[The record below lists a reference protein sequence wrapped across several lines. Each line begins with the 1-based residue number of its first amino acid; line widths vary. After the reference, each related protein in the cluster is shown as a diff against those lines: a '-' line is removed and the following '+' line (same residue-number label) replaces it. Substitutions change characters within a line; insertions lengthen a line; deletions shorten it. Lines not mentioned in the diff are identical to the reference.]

1 MFRHYIK
8 KSCFGGFRVLTL
20 FSMIWLMSWNAFA
33 QLAFDP
39 TVGAVSADNPFKD
52 VGEAG
57 ASIIQSVQTY
67 LSPLIILAALIALF
81 IMKLMNK
88 LDWTWALR
96 VTFVSLCLIFVNE
109 ITSWL
114 LSFGG

>member
-1 MFRHYIK
+1 
-8 KSCFGGFRVLTL
+8 
-20 FSMIWLMSWNAFA
+20 MSWNAFA